1 MTRNDHNPIVR
12 GGRLAASVALACSYL
27 VAGPALAQD
36 FVEFTEITGEAGIAT
51 YGTTFGVAMEDLD
64 GDADVDIFLARTPSL
79 MTGFMA
85 MPGTNLLFLNDGD
98 GVFDEVGVGAGVGSA
113 CENRGLMVADHDND
127 GDVDFYVTV
136 AGRNELYVN
145 GGEALY
151 DEVGRSAGIDHRG
164 IGHEGA
170 WLDYDQDGWLDLFFT
185 NGPKEGSLTNTLYHN
200 ERNGR
205 FRDVSAAAGVEGT
218 VSGKGVA
225 LIDYD
230 SDGWLDLLVTNG
242 VDHQNFFLYENQG
255 DGTFVE
261 VSAEA
266 GLEVEAT
273 EAFLSWLIPW
283 DYDND
288 GWQDLMVGS
297 HTYMHPQNTL
307 FRNMGD
313 GTFEDVT
320 DLVGIHE
327 PFNGDGT
334 GVADYDNDGWLDVLF
349 CLLDDECILYRND
362 EGQGF
367 EPIAGNAGLNNLA
380 EFPNWTVSTGDV
392 NGDGFVDVYMGN
404 GRANHPAHDHLF
416 LNEGNGN
423 HHLFVEVERFR
434 GDRSGIGARVDV
446 VTGDLVQTRYVGTRL
461 TTFSSHGGLRLHF
474 GVGEH
479 EVIDEVRVTFPG
491 GAVVSEQ
498 DVPADTT
505 VWLVEDEEAVLVDTD
520 RDGVPDSVDICPWT
534 QSPAMTDARGC
545 AAFEGGDGTEYL
557 QLVGP
562 ADLGVIVDPPVF
574 SWSTDLTGS
583 TLQIDG
589 DSAFDHDRYEIGP
602 LTGESA
608 SLTGNDLEV
617 LRDRFPA
624 GRLFWRVVAS
634 TDEVTYVSRVRELGL
649 AVEEDF
655 VTLEHNDLNL
665 WAPPH
670 VVVDVGGSVQWY
682 IPHEAEGNYNKFRH
696 DVLIADE
703 EGYVVARSGLMRP
716 FDGDDEFSHTFDEPG
731 TYYMMC
737 TMHSW
742 PAAGETDLEQVVG
755 GWIDPGPYRCHA
767 GSVTVVQP

>member
-1 MTRNDHNPIVR
+1 MW
-12 GGRLAASVALACSYL
+12 LAVCCASSFTSA
-27 VAGPALAQD
+27 ALAQD
-36 FVEFTEITGEAGIAT
+36 FVEFTEITAPAGLAT

-64 GDADVDIFLARTPSL
+64 GDSDIDIFLARTPSL
-79 MTGFMA
+79 MTGSMA
-85 MPGTNLLFLNDGD
+85 MPGTNLLFLNDGT
-98 GVFDEVGVGAGVGSA
+98 GGFDEVGVSAGVGSA

-127 GDVDFYVTV
+127 GDVDLYVTV
-136 AGRNELYVN
+136 AGRNELFLN
-145 GGEALY
+145 GGQGLY
-151 DEVGRSAGIDHRG
+151 GEVARAAGIDHRG

-185 NGPKEGSLTNTLYHN
+185 NGPKEGSLSNTLYHN

-205 FRDVSAAAGVEGT
+205 FSDVSVEAGVEGT

-225 LIDYD
+225 LLDYD
-230 SDGWLDLLVTNG
+230 GDGWLDLVVTNG
-242 VDHQNFFLYENQG
+242 NDFQNFFLYQNQG
-255 DGTFVE
+255 DGTFEE

-266 GLEVEAT
+266 GLEVSVSET
-273 EAFLSWLIPW
+273 FLSWLIPW

-288 GWQDLMVGS
+288 GWQDLLVGS
-297 HTYMHPQNTL
+297 HSGYYPRNTL
-307 FRNMGD
+307 FRNLGD

-320 DLVGIHE
+320 ELVGITA

-349 CLLDDECILYRND
+349 CLLDDECLLYRND

-367 EPIAGNAGLNNLA
+367 EPVTDNAGLNNVA
-380 EFPNWTVSTGDV
+380 EYPNWTISTGDV
-392 NGDGFVDVYMGN
+392 DGDGFLDVYMGN

-416 LNEGNGN
+416 LNDGNDH

-434 GDRSGIGARVDV
+434 GDRSGIGARVEV
-446 VTGDLVQTRYVGTRL
+446 VTGDLVQTRWVGTRL

-491 GAVVSEQ
+491 GGEVVET

-505 VWLVEDEEAVLVDTD
+505 VRLIEYEEDVLVDTD

-534 QSPAMTDARGC
+534 PPPAPTDARGC
-545 AAFEGGDGTEYL
+545 AAFEGGDGTEFL
-557 QLVGP
+557 HLETPG
-562 ADLGVIVDPPVF
+562 DLATVVQPPTF
-574 SWSTDLTGS
+574 TWSTNLAGAV
-583 TLQIDG
+583 LQIDG
-589 DSAFDHDRYEIGP
+589 NSAFDHDRWEAGP
-602 LTGESA
+602 LDGGSA
-608 SLTGNDLEV
+608 SLSEADLDE
-617 LRDRFPA
+617 LRDRFPE
-624 GRLFWRVVAS
+624 GRLFWRVVGS
-634 TDEVTYVSRVRELGL
+634 TDEVTYVSEVREAGL
-649 AVEEDF
+649 AVETGD

-665 WAPPH
+665 WDPPH
-670 VVVDVGGSVQWY
+670 VVVDVGDSVRWT
-682 IPHEAEGNYNKFRH
+682 IPHEEDGNYNKFRH
-696 DVLIADE
+696 DVLIANQ

-716 FDGDDEFSHTFDEPG
+716 FAGDDDFSHTFDAPG
-731 TYYMMC
+731 IYHMMC

-767 GSVTVVQP
+767 GSITVVQP